1 MNLVF
6 GFGVVYLCLQLRFM
20 MSVEEIGTDVPW
32 LTGYHR
38 IMSILVQTLEHPV
51 SSHSFTCSSDLTSPT

>member
-1 MNLVF
+1 
-6 GFGVVYLCLQLRFM
+6 